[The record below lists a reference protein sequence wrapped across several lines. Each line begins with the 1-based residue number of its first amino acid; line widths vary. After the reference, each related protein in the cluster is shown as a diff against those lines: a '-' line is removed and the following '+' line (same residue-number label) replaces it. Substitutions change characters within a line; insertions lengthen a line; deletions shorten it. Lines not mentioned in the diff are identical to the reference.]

1 MSVTIGYTYSFDVVY
16 KLAPP
21 PAGCKAARKVCVSFF
36 TFLPAQYQSPSPK
49 SKGHPPAE
57 PQLLHSGVATC
68 IGRRIQL
75 SRPAALL
82 QDPLAPLP
90 PPPCIRT
97 PLAVLYCAAQQP
109 VLVPQYIGPGFSQS
123 SPVSQSVRQSVS
135 PSVRQSGWWF

>member
-1 MSVTIGYTYSFDVVY
+1 MTVFPGSSICSFFN
-16 KLAPP
+16 
-21 PAGCKAARKVCVSFF
+21 KVCAFPFQPILSS
-36 TFLPAQYQSPSPK
+36 SPSPK
-49 SKGHPPAE
+49 LGPKSNIPPPPAE

-97 PLAVLYCAAQQP
+97 PLAALYRAAALQAS
-109 VLVPQYIGPGFSQS
+109 FSAVVHRPRV
-123 SPVSQSVRQSVS
+123 PVSLAL
-135 PSVRQSGWWF
+135 WWF